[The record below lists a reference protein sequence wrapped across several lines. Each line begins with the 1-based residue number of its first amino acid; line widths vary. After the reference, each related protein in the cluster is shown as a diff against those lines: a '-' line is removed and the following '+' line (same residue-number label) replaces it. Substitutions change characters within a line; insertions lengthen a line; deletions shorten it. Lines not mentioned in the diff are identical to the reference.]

1 MASACSIRVR
11 GVVQGVGFRPFVY
24 RLARANTLGG
34 WVLNGEEGVEI
45 YLEGAEQGL
54 QAFVREMKTQPP
66 PAASIAEIEVEAVAP
81 LGVNGFTIRESQ
93 RRERPTVRISPDLP
107 VCEDCLAELFDPRD
121 PRYGYPYINCTH
133 CGPRYTVILGLPYDR
148 GNTTMKDWLLDDYC
162 AEEFRD
168 AGNRRFHAQ
177 PVACPACGPSYY
189 LQPQETTNSGTE
201 SAIHHAAEL
210 LSAGKIVAVKGLG
223 GYHLACDARNPA
235 AVAALR
241 ERKYRKE
248 KPFAVMARDLDEVRG
263 LVELSSA
270 SQVLLTSS
278 ARPIVLAPAKIELIG
293 VAPQNN
299 ELGVMLP
306 YTPLHHLL
314 FAAGAPPALVM
325 TSANRS
331 SEPIAYQDDDALQRL
346 TGIADAFLIG
356 QRPIARRV
364 DDSVVRDG
372 AFGPV
377 ILRRSRGY
385 APGAVA
391 KLPCAHP
398 ILALGADLKNTI
410 TLVVD
415 GQAFVSQHIGD
426 LEHYEAFCAFED
438 TISDLVTMYD
448 VNWDELVLAHDAHPQ
463 YASTLHASGLGIR
476 RTVAVQHHRAHVASV
491 LAERGEWEKRVL
503 GVSFDGTG
511 YGDDGSI
518 WGGEIFVG
526 SVKDGFE
533 RVAHLRNAALPGGDA
548 AAQYPVQAAAGFLA
562 QLDALPDLTRAP
574 FNFPERFGNALEL
587 VTKGVRTFSTTSM
600 GRLFDTVAALLGF
613 TREIS
618 FEGQAAMWVEQLARG
633 ASVTEAYAFPFTGAE
648 LDFRPLLQAVL
659 RDRLRGRDP
668 GEIAR
673 AFQRAVAAGLRDCA
687 IALCH
692 AYSLD
697 TIVLSGG
704 VFQNELL
711 LEDVKS
717 LLVAEAV
724 CVWTNHAV
732 PPNDGGISLGQAA
745 LAAFALRCFLPAV
758 IPSWRRIWREALRSS
773 DARRWQGT
781 ALKGCREELARTR
794 FWEGHGFSRADRN

>member
-66 PAASIAEIEVEAVAP
+66 PAASIAEMEVQEVAP

-93 RRERPTVRISPDLP
+93 RRMRPTVRISPDLP
-107 VCEDCLAELFDPRD
+107 VCQDCLEELFDPRN
-121 PRYGYPYINCTH
+121 PRCGYPYINCTN
-133 CGPRYTVILGLPYDR
+133 CGPRYTVVLGLPYDR
-148 GNTTMKDWLLDDYC
+148 GSTTMKDWPLDDYC

-189 LQPQETTNSGTE
+189 LQPQEKTLPGTD

-248 KPFAVMARDLDEVRG
+248 KPFAVMARDLAEARR
-263 LVELSSA
+263 LVELSANSEN
-270 SQVLLTSS
+270 LLTSI
-278 ARPIVLAPAKIELIG
+278 ARPIVLAPAKAELIG

-314 FAAGAPPALVM
+314 FAAGAPQALVM

-331 SEPIAYQDDDALQRL
+331 SEPIAYEDDDALKRL

-377 ILRRSRGY
+377 ILRRARGY

-391 KLPCAHP
+391 TVPCERP
-398 ILALGADLKNTI
+398 ILALGADLKNSI

-426 LEHYEAFCAFED
+426 LEHYEAFCAFQE
-438 TISDLVTMYD
+438 TIADLVAMYD
-448 VNWDELVLAHDAHPQ
+448 VDWDELLVAHDSHPQ
-463 YASTLHASGLGIR
+463 YVSALHASGLGAR
-476 RTVAVQHHRAHVASV
+476 QTVAVQHHRAHVASV
-491 LAERGEWEKRVL
+491 LAERGEWDKRVL

-511 YGDDGSI
+511 YGDDGTI
-518 WGGEIFVG
+518 WGGEIF
-526 SVKDGFE
+526 
-533 RVAHLRNAALPGGDA
+533 
-548 AAQYPVQAAAGFLA
+548 AGKR
-562 QLDALPDLTRAP
+562 QR
-574 FNFPERFGNALEL
+574 
-587 VTKGVRTFSTTSM
+587 
-600 GRLFDTVAALLGF
+600 RL
-613 TREIS
+613 
-618 FEGQAAMWVEQLARG
+618 
-633 ASVTEAYAFPFTGAE
+633 
-648 LDFRPLLQAVL
+648 
-659 RDRLRGRDP
+659 
-668 GEIAR
+668 
-673 AFQRAVAAGLRDCA
+673 
-687 IALCH
+687 
-692 AYSLD
+692 
-697 TIVLSGG
+697 
-704 VFQNELL
+704 
-711 LEDVKS
+711 
-717 LLVAEAV
+717 
-724 CVWTNHAV
+724 
-732 PPNDGGISLGQAA
+732 
-745 LAAFALRCFLPAV
+745 
-758 IPSWRRIWREALRSS
+758 
-773 DARRWQGT
+773 
-781 ALKGCREELARTR
+781 
-794 FWEGHGFSRADRN
+794 